1 MSLLKYLERKLL
13 GRTPKTLSR
22 ASSIVSIE
30 GMNRDLIEMIL
41 DDPNGSD
48 QPSVRRR
55 TMSQGSI
62 GRSKGKNS
70 STHSPSLRKK
80 TLNASFQKRSREEN
94 GNSPPSSPMSRSIS
108 IDSNSR

>member
-1 MSLLKYLERKLL
+1 
-13 GRTPKTLSR
+13 
-22 ASSIVSIE
+22 
-30 GMNRDLIEMIL
+30 MNRDLIEMIL

-48 QPSVRRR
+48 QPTVRRR

-62 GRSKGKNS
+62 SGSRSKGKSS

-108 IDSNSR
+108 IDNSR